1 MTTPANPPPTPGFGA
16 RLGQAIRI
24 FLRTLARLLLILLVF
39 VLIGLAIYYGVP
51 LAYSRFI
58 EPVQNNTFH
67 IQSLQTSQA
76 QENGQVSQTL
86 TSAQNRL
93 GTLEAQH
100 AADSQ
105 TMATLQAHVDNLDS
119 EAGDAA
125 NQIKASTERL
135 DALNSSI
142 EQISIEMSAMT
153 TTINTDETTLQGL
166 VGKIQAGDPAV
177 KSLEQ
182 ELQLLKGMELITRS
196 RLFLGQNN
204 PGLAQQDVQ
213 AAYDLLNELQ
223 NQVPPYQT
231 VAVAAVVQRLKL
243 ALVDLPGTPVLA
255 ADDLEI
261 AWQLLV
267 RGLPEKTP
275 EAAGANLVTASPVV
289 TTTITNTIT
298 MTVTPSATFTPVAT
312 LTPLSG
318 STVIPAS
325 VTPTP

>member
-1 MTTPANPPPTPGFGA
+1 MTTPMNPPPTPGFGA
-16 RLGQAIRI
+16 RLGQAIRV

-39 VLIGLAIYYGVP
+39 ALIGLAIYYGVP
-51 LAYSRFI
+51 AAYSRFI

-67 IQSLQTSQA
+67 MQSLQTSQA
-76 QENGQVSQTL
+76 QENQQVLQTL

-105 TMATLQAHVDNLDS
+105 TIATLQAHVNNLDS
-119 EAGDAA
+119 STGDAA
-125 NQIKASTERL
+125 NQLKASTVRL
-135 DALNSSI
+135 NALDSSI
-142 EQISIEMSAMT
+142 NQISIEMSVLT
-153 TTINTDETTLQGL
+153 TTLKMDETTLQGL
-166 VGKIQAGDPAV
+166 VDKIQAGDPAV

-204 PGLAQQDVQ
+204 LGLAQQDVQ
-213 AAYDLLNELQ
+213 AAYDLLNQLQ

-231 VAVAAVVQRLKL
+231 DAVAAVVQRLKL
-243 ALVDLPGTPVLA
+243 VLVDLPGTPVLA

-267 RGLPEKTP
+267 RGLPGKTA
-275 EAAGANLVTASPVV
+275 EAAAANLVTATPVI

-298 MTVTPSATFTPVAT
+298 MTVAPSATFTPAAT
-312 LTPLSG
+312 LTPLTG